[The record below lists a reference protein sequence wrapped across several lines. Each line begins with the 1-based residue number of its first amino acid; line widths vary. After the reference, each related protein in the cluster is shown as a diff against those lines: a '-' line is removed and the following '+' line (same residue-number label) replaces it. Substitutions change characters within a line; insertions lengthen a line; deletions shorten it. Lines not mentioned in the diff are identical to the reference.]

1 MGDDPSPRP
10 TALTLPFMNEL
21 PWMPS
26 WPSQFSLLTA
36 AALMLISGG
45 LLARLLAKTLK
56 IPETSGFLLCGLLLG
71 PSVLSLVSADRL
83 PGLATL
89 ADYALGLVLFELGR
103 RVDPVWLIRE
113 RWALIT
119 GLTQGLLVVVG
130 LLVTLSLLG
139 VSPLLAMMVA
149 ALGCASS
156 PAITLRISQEL
167 GAEGQVT
174 ERLLHAVVVQ
184 SILGF
189 GLFTIA
195 LQSLHWSQSVNWLT
209 TLAHPL
215 YLLMGSATL
224 GVIASLLVGYLSRLL
239 GQQTQLQQLLILSAV
254 GLLVE
259 ANDLLKLAPMVS
271 LLIFGLASRGYGR
284 HPALPNPESPF
295 GHYVVFAFLFVYLG
309 TTLRID
315 FQMTAIA
322 IGAVVLIVRWLLLIV
337 PPVLLAK
344 QNGLTVRRGAL
355 WGSALF
361 PMSTVAVILVSH
373 TTTLYPEFGHEAAN
387 LLGSVLLLTY
397 IVGPLITWWSLKLS
411 GEARPHA

>member
-1 MGDDPSPRP
+1 MGDDPSLSPYD
-10 TALTLPFMNEL
+10 LTLPFMNEL
-21 PWMPS
+21 PWMPA

-36 AALMLISGG
+36 VAVMLISGG
-45 LLARLLAKTLK
+45 LLARLLAKTLR
-56 IPETSGFLLCGLLLG
+56 IPETSGFLLSGLLLG
-71 PSVLSLVSADRL
+71 PSVLSLVSADSL

-89 ADYALGLVLFELGR
+89 ADYALGLVLVELGR
-103 RVDPVWLIRE
+103 RVDPVWLVRE
-113 RWALIT
+113 RWALVT
-119 GLTQGLLVVVG
+119 GLAQGLLVFLG
-130 LLVTLSLLG
+130 LLVTLNLFG

-156 PAITLRISQEL
+156 PAITLRIGQEL

-174 ERLLHAVVVQ
+174 ERLLHAVVIQ

-189 GLFTIA
+189 GLFAIA
-195 LQSLHWSQSVNWLT
+195 LQSLHWSQSVSWLT

-215 YLLMGSATL
+215 YLLLGSAAL
-224 GVIASLLVGYLSRLL
+224 GGFASLLVGYVSRLL

-295 GHYVVFAFLFVYLG
+295 GRYVVFAFLFVYLG

-315 FQMTAIA
+315 FQFGAIA
-322 IGAVVLIVRWLLLIV
+322 IGAAVLMVRWVLLIL
-337 PPVLLAK
+337 PPVLLAAK
-344 QNGLTVRRGAL
+344 NGLTLRRGAL

-361 PMSTVAVILVSH
+361 PMSSMAVILVNH
-373 TTTLYPEFGHEAAN
+373 ATTLYPEFGQGAAN

-397 IVGPLITWWSLKLS
+397 IVGPLITWWSIKLS
-411 GEARPHA
+411 GEARPDA

>member
-1 MGDDPSPRP
+1 MY
-10 TALTLPFMNEL
+10 EL
-21 PWMPS
+21 PWIPS

-36 AALMLISGG
+36 VAIMLISGG
-45 LLARLLAKTLK
+45 LLARLLSKTLR

-71 PSVLSLVSADRL
+71 PSVFSLISADQL

-103 RVDPVWLIRE
+103 RIDPIWLWRE
-113 RWALIT
+113 RWALGT
-119 GLTQGLLVVVG
+119 GLAQGLLVFAG
-130 LLVTLSLLG
+130 LLITLKLLG
-139 VSPLLAMMVA
+139 VAPLLAMMVA

-174 ERLLHAVVVQ
+174 ERLLNAVVVQ

-189 GLFTIA
+189 GLFAIA
-195 LQSLHWSQSVNWLT
+195 LQSLHWSQSVHWFT

-215 YLLMGSATL
+215 YLMLGSAVL
-224 GVIASLLVGYLSRLL
+224 GVLASLLVAYLSRLL
-239 GQQTQLQQLLILSAV
+239 GQQSQLQQLLMLSAV

-259 ANDLLKLAPMVS
+259 ANELLKLAPMVS

-284 HPALPNPESPF
+284 HPALPNPDSPL
-295 GHYVVFAFLFVYLG
+295 GTYVVFAFLFVYLG
-309 TTLRID
+309 TTLKID
-315 FQMTAIA
+315 FQLSAIA
-322 IGAVVLIVRWLLLIV
+322 IGIAVLVIRWLLLML
-337 PPVLLAK
+337 PPVLFAA
-344 QNGLTVRRGAL
+344 QNGLTLRRGAL

-373 TTTLYPEFGHEAAN
+373 TTTLYPEFGQEAAN

-411 GEARPHA
+411 GEARPNA